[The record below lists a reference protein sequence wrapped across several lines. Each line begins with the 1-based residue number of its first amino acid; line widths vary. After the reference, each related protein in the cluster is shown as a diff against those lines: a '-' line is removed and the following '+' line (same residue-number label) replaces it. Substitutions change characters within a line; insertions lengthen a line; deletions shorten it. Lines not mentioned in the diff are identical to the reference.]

1 MMMIPPE
8 VRIAKILI
16 LPLTRDR
23 SGTGSHPCG
32 LPVVAKDG
40 TKAINHGQ
48 TR

>member
-1 MMMIPPE
+1 MTILSE

-23 SGTGSHPCG
+23 SGPGSHPCG
-32 LPVVAKDG
+32 LPVIAKDG